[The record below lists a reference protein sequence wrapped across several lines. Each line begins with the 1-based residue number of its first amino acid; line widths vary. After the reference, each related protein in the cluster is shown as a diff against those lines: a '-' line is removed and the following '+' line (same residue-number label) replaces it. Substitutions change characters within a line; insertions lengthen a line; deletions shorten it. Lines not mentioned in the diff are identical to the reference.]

1 MKQLLI
7 TGALVGALFAA
18 NATATTNAPVD
29 GPAVTTNDDVP
40 PKPDEKKNQVTYWV
54 LEATGSG

>member
-18 NATATTNAPVD
+18 NATATTTMPAD
-29 GPAVTTNDDVP
+29 GTAVTTNDDIP